1 MTEKQKR
8 AQSENTVLMLRRII
22 GYIFL
27 VVLSILCLFS
37 FYILLI
43 NSTRMHSEIA
53 GGFSLLPKK
62 YLFKNIANLSAN
74 QNLPVFRSLFNSL
87 FVAGLTAVVSTY
99 FSGVTAY
106 GIHCYDFKGKKAA
119 FTFILMIMMVP
130 TQVSAIGFI
139 RLMNAMKLDNTFIP
153 LIVPSIAAPI
163 VFFFM
168 KQYMESSLPLEIVEA
183 ARIDGSNEFATYNV
197 IVLPILKPAIAVQA
211 IFTFTASWN
220 NYFMPALILTEKDRK
235 TLPILIAML
244 RSADFLK
251 FDLGQVYMLI
261 AFAIFPVVV
270 VYLALSKNIVQGVA
284 LGSVKG

>member
-53 GGFSLLPKK
+53 GGFSLLPGK

-139 RLMNAMKLDNTFIP
+139 RLMNAMKLDNTFLP

>member
-139 RLMNAMKLDNTFIP
+139 RLMNAMKLDNTYYP

>member
-1 MTEKQKR
+1 
-8 AQSENTVLMLRRII
+8 
-22 GYIFL
+22 
-27 VVLSILCLFS
+27 
-37 FYILLI
+37 
-43 NSTRMHSEIA
+43 
-53 GGFSLLPKK
+53 
-62 YLFKNIANLSAN
+62 
-74 QNLPVFRSLFNSL
+74 
-87 FVAGLTAVVSTY
+87 
-99 FSGVTAY
+99 
-106 GIHCYDFKGKKAA
+106 
-119 FTFILMIMMVP
+119 MIMMVP

-139 RLMNAMKLDNTFIP
+139 RLMNAMKLDNTFLP

-270 VYLALSKNIVQGVA
+270 V
-284 LGSVKG
+284 